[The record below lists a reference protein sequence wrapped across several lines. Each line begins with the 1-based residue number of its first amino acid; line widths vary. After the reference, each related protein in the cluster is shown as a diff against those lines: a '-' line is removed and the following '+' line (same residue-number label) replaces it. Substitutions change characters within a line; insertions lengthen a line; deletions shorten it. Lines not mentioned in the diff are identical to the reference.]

1 MYVCIYVC
9 LSVCIFVPG
18 VGNGNPFQCSC
29 LENPM
34 DRGAWWTT
42 VHGVAKSWTPLNNC
56 IHIYL
61 YVCIYVYTHLYKVD
75 NFIFGMQS
83 NIYRKFDIQSNNRGF
98 LSPSL
103 ELNISRKPSC

>member
-1 MYVCIYVC
+1 MYVSGVYIYMCNIYMLICMYVCIYVC

-18 VGNGNPFQCSC
+18 VGNGNPFPCSC

-61 YVCIYVYTHLYKVD
+61 YVCIYVCTHTYIK
-75 NFIFGMQS
+75 
-83 NIYRKFDIQSNNRGF
+83 
-98 LSPSL
+98 
-103 ELNISRKPSC
+103 